1 MFPVEVSPTW
11 LTPASG
17 VVLKRLGVY
26 TTEVTSI
33 LVNVNER
40 LLILLN
46 GMTKMVLKIPIN
58 LFELRDPCTPLSQ
71 VDLSDSCV
79 PFILHCYS

>member
-1 MFPVEVSPTW
+1 M
-11 LTPASG
+11 
-17 VVLKRLGVY
+17 
-26 TTEVTSI
+26 
-33 LVNVNER
+33 LVNVNEH

-58 LFELRDPCTPLSQ
+58 LLELRDPRTPLSQ
-71 VDLSDSCV
+71 VDLSDSWV